1 MMQFLDI
8 VIGDRIPKSRIT
20 RQIVDSIKVQPKPT
34 VPDTTTVPQD
44 TSHVIS
50 SADLSGNMQQMADI
64 TPYPSGLGEV
74 LGTNMML
81 AFAVVLVALCIC
93 SYFVIKYRKSHSDAV

>member
-8 VIGDRIPKSRIT
+8 IIDNRFPKSRIT

-34 VPDTTTVPQD
+34 VPDTTAVPQD

-50 SADLSGNMQQMADI
+50 SADISGNMQQMADI
-64 TPYPSGLGEV
+64 TPDPSSLGEV

-81 AFAVVLVALCIC
+81 ALIVVLVALCIC

>member
-20 RQIVDSIKVQPKPT
+20 RHVVDSIKVQPKPS
-34 VPDTTTVPQD
+34 VPDTTAVPQD

-50 SADLSGNMQQMADI
+50 SADISGNMQQMADI
-64 TPYPSGLGEV
+64 TPDPTGLREV
-74 LGTNMML
+74 LETNMML
-81 AFAVVLVALCIC
+81 ALIVVFVALCIC
-93 SYFVIKYRKSHSDAV
+93 SYFVIKYRKSHSQ

>member
-1 MMQFLDI
+1 MQFLDI

-20 RQIVDSIKVQPKPT
+20 RHVVDSIKVQPKPT
-34 VPDTTTVPQD
+34 VPDTTHQD
-44 TSHVIS
+44 TAQVIS
-50 SADLSGNMQQMADI
+50 GVDVSGNMQQMADI
-64 TPYPSGLGEV
+64 TPDPSGLGEV

>member
-8 VIGDRIPKSRIT
+8 VIDRSFPRSRVT

-34 VPDTTTVPQD
+34 VPDTTAVPQD

-64 TPYPSGLGEV
+64 APDPSGLGEV

>member
-8 VIGDRIPKSRIT
+8 VIGDRVPKSRIT
-20 RQIVDSIKVQPKPT
+20 RQMLDSLKVLSKPK

-50 SADLSGNMQQMADI
+50 SADISGNMQQMADI
-64 TPYPSGLGEV
+64 TPDPSGLGEV

-93 SYFVIKYRKSHSDAV
+93 SYFVIKYRKSHSQ